1 MPKFQRVSLVG
12 SDELF
17 RPTRVADT
25 EPEAA
30 REVQEEEP
38 PPIGSRLDP
47 ADVLSGRTPAQQL
60 TPALPEPGPVTPA
73 LAPLRDRSY
82 HRLQLTT
89 DQVKMLIE
97 GLQRMKYP
105 HLVHTDHKPSMEE
118 FETLEQ
124 VRKALL
130 DAIE

>member
-17 RPTRVADT
+17 RPTRVS
-25 EPEAA
+25 EPEL
-30 REVQEEEP
+30 EVEPREP
-38 PPIGSRLDP
+38 PAAPAQESP
-47 ADVLSGRTPAQQL
+47 ADLLSGRAQAPL
-60 TPALPEPGPVTPA
+60 TPAIPEPGPVTPA
-73 LAPLRDRSY
+73 MAPLRDRHY

-89 DQVKMLIE
+89 DQVKLLVE
-97 GLQRMKYP
+97 GIQHMKYP
-105 HLVHTDHKPSMEE
+105 HLVHTDHKPSMED
-118 FETLEQ
+118 FETLEA